1 MHDLATMIPAAASI
15 FALAW
20 FSFWPSMPAGIA
32 LGLHPLLVIVVTTLS
47 YVSGVVIV
55 LLPGERVR
63 VWVERRFG
71 RNANEADS
79 AEPAPDTRLRR
90 IWARYGT
97 AGFGL
102 LAPMTVGAQIGAIVG
117 LALDIPPRRLFV
129 WMAIGALAWSILL
142 TAAALG
148 LFDALRDLLA

>member
-1 MHDLATMIPAAASI
+1 MHDLATTIPAAASI

-63 VWVERRFG
+63 VWVERRFRRKSDDG
-71 RNANEADS
+71 T

-102 LAPMTVGAQIGAIVG
+102 LAPMTVGAQIGAILG

-129 WMAIGALAWSILL
+129 WMTIGALAWSILL
-142 TAAALG
+142 TAVALG